1 MTTNALIVQTP
12 NVPTFAVVAGE
23 ALINRVDEREQ
34 ALCDAPAITDQ
45 TTLTT
50 VRSVVKAAKVLWNE
64 IDASRQMVKAPYLD
78 ACTKI
83 DAAAKPYL
91 RRLEDLMDEG
101 KRQQGQYIID
111 RDQKLAED
119 EAARRLAEIEAMK
132 DTSRPTAPL
141 IAPTLPEVLTAPLQS
156 SPRVVILDPALIPQ
170 EYWVLDMA
178 KINYDALVAKRPIPG
193 VEVRNE
199 SIVIAR

>member
-1 MTTNALIVQTP
+1 MTNALIVQTP

-34 ALCDAPAITDQ
+34 ALCDAPVISDQ
-45 TTLTT
+45 TTLTA
-50 VRSVVKAAKVLWNE
+50 VQSVVKAAKKLWNE

-101 KRQQGQYIID
+101 KRQQGEYLIERD
-111 RDQKLAED
+111 RKLAED
-119 EAARRLAEIEAMK
+119 DAVRRLAEIEAMK

-141 IAPTLPEVLTAPLQS
+141 IAPTLPDPVQAPLQS
-156 SPRVVILDPALIPQ
+156 RPRVVILDQSLIPS

-178 KINYDALVAKRPIPG
+178 KLNYDALVAKKPIPG

-199 SIVIAR
+199 SIVVAR